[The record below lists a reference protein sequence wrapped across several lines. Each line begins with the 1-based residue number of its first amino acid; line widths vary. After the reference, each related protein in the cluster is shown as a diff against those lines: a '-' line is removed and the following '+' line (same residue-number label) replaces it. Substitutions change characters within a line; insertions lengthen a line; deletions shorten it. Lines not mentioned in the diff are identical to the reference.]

1 MPRLQAAQGGRR
13 AVPQRS
19 ARACRRG
26 VAFAG
31 AVCLGWLAG
40 CAPALDWREVRVEG
54 REAAVLLPC
63 KPSAHARQV
72 RLGEDSVKLTLQA
85 CQAAGMT
92 WGLASADVAD
102 PTRVGAALQALR
114 EASAGNLGSP
124 TAAAL
129 PLKVAGATPQAAS
142 GRAAYAGRRPDGQPV
157 QAQVAV
163 FSHGTVVYQAT
174 VIGERLSAEAADTFF
189 GSLRLGG

>member
-1 MPRLQAAQGGRR
+1 MPNPPAARGARGGR
-13 AVPQRS
+13 PQRA
-19 ARACRRG
+19 ARACRR
-26 VAFAG
+26 AAAAAG
-31 AVCLGWLAG
+31 LAWLAA
-40 CAPALDWREVRVEG
+40 CSPALDWREVRVEG

-63 KPSAHARQV
+63 KPAAHARQV
-72 RLGEDSVKLTLQA
+72 RLGDDSVTLTLQA

-92 WGLASADVAD
+92 WGVASADVAD

-114 EASAGNLGSP
+114 EASVGNLGAPS
-124 TAAAL
+124 AAAL
-129 PLKVAGATPQAAS
+129 PLQVAGATPQDAS

-163 FSHGTVVYQAT
+163 FSRGTVVYQAT
-174 VIGERLSAEAADTFF
+174 VLGERLSAEAADTFF